1 MTKLKALFAVPVLA
15 LGSVAAHAADAP
27 MDLSS
32 LADVKANALLV
43 GAAVFGVLLVIAGL
57 KYVRKLL

>member
-15 LGSVAAHAADAP
+15 ALSLSAHAA
-27 MDLSS
+27 MDTTALDGAK
-32 LADVKANALLV
+32 ADIALV
-43 GAAVFGVLLVIAGL
+43 GGVVFAVMVAIACF

>member
-15 LGSVAAHAADAP
+15 VASVSAHAAIDTT
-27 MDLSS
+27 S
-32 LADVKANALLV
+32 LDGAKADIATV
-43 GAAVFGVLLVIAGL
+43 GAVVFAVLVAIACF